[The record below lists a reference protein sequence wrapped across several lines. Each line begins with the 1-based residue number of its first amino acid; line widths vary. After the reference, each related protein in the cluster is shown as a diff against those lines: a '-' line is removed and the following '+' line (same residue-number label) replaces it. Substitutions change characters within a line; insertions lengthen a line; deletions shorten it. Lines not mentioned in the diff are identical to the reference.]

1 MARKQKKLFCE
12 MNPLFYKISLQK
24 EICRRHLRDLRSKE
38 KFAAT
43 FREEKLPNL
52 VSSYDCGLIKRGPG
66 IELRL
71 QENKATNI
79 ALAGSRINGIVIHP
93 GEMFSFWRTVGRT
106 TKSRGYKE
114 GRIIKGNRIIPGIGG
129 GLCNLG
135 NTIHLLVL
143 HSPLTVT
150 EFHKHSDAL
159 APDNGKRVPFSAG
172 TSVSYNY
179 VDYRFR
185 NDTDQ
190 DVQLVVWCRD
200 ERLFAELRSERPF
213 PWSYALVEEDH
224 HFRREGE
231 KYYRISKIYQQVTDR
246 TTGGVVGKNL
256 VLDNHSE
263 VMYDYSLIPADQIRE
278 PQTV

>member
-12 MNPLFYKISLQK
+12 MNPLFYQISVQK
-24 EICRRHLRDLRSKE
+24 EICRRHLQDLRSKE
-38 KFAAT
+38 TFAKT
-43 FREEKLPNL
+43 IRQEKLPNL
-52 VSSYDCGLIKRGPG
+52 VSSYSSHLIKRGPG

-79 ALAGSRINGIVIHP
+79 ALAGSRISGVIIRP
-93 GEMFSFWRTVGRT
+93 GEVFSFWRMVGKT
-106 TKSRGYKE
+106 TKRKGYLDGRVIRGK
-114 GRIIKGNRIIPGIGG
+114 RIVAGLGG

-135 NTIHLLVL
+135 NTIHWMVL

-159 APDNGKRVPFSAG
+159 APDNGKRQPFSAG
-172 TSVSYNY
+172 TSVSYNNL
-179 VDYRFR
+179 DYRFR

-190 DVQLVVWCRD
+190 NVQLVLWC
-200 ERLFAELRSERPF
+200 ENETLYAELRSERPF
-213 PWSYALVEEDH
+213 PWTYSLVEEDH

-231 KYYRISKIYQQVTDR
+231 KYYRISKIYQQVCDR
-246 TTGGVVGKNL
+246 ETGEVTGKNL

-263 VMYDYSLIPADQIRE
+263 VMYDPALIPADQIRE
-278 PQTV
+278 